1 MYADMSFVESNEGT
15 FTCCR
20 DERGS
25 CWNKIEGTLHNV
37 HLEATVFDSSKLHDD
52 VRDTI
57 ELLGEMIRQYHELL
71 DQKQQMFEKKLHKN

>member
-1 MYADMSFVESNEGT
+1 MYADMSFVESSERT
-15 FTCCR
+15 FTCSR
-20 DERGS
+20 DDCGC

-57 ELLGEMIRQYHELL
+57 ELLGEMIGVARSEET
-71 DQKQQMFEKKLHKN
+71 DVRK